1 MNIKF
6 IAATLSFLGLGDREG
21 NDSMAPNQRVPTKLI
36 TLEKLNLPTV
46 IGGISLLGALSLL
59 GYSISTSCRSHS
71 RRRDLQIPCAKNSNL
86 DQVNLRTQNDSSDV
100 ECTHS
105 LQEQETPFPSFRLT
119 NSAHTSPYS
128 HLQLTQETPFSSF
141 HLTNSAHTSPYS
153 HLQLTQETPFPSFRL
168 TNSAHTSPCSHLQL
182 TQETPLPRLTS
193 IAEELSLSCEQL
205 AQKGKISKPG
215 TSASET
221 TPLISRLKQSVSS
234 LGTADSGNDMG
245 ISIHEESHVIHRHV
259 PNPTSMISPQG
270 KLTADA

>member
-119 NSAHTSPYS
+119 NSAHTSP
-128 HLQLTQETPFSSF
+128 
-141 HLTNSAHTSPYS
+141 
-153 HLQLTQETPFPSFRL
+153 
-168 TNSAHTSPCSHLQL
+168 CSHLQL

-205 AQKGKISKPG
+205 AQEGKISKPG

-245 ISIHEESHVIHRHV
+245 ISIHEESHVIHRHA

>member
-21 NDSMAPNQRVPTKLI
+21 NNSMAPNQRVPTKLI

-86 DQVNLRTQNDSSDV
+86 NQDNLRTQNDSSDV

-105 LQEQETPFPSFRLT
+105 LQE
-119 NSAHTSPYS
+119 
-128 HLQLTQETPFSSF
+128 
-141 HLTNSAHTSPYS
+141 
-153 HLQLTQETPFPSFRL
+153 
-168 TNSAHTSPCSHLQL
+168 
-182 TQETPLPRLTS
+182 QETPLPRLTS

-205 AQKGKISKPG
+205 AQEGKISKPG

>member
-128 HLQLTQETPFSSF
+128 HLQLTQETPF
-141 HLTNSAHTSPYS
+141 
-153 HLQLTQETPFPSFRL
+153 PSFRL

-205 AQKGKISKPG
+205 AQEGKISKPG

-245 ISIHEESHVIHRHV
+245 ISIHEESHVIHRHA